1 MFIGR
6 LQLYTTASGVLT
18 CVRSRLTASLMMESI
33 YGHTVTS
40 SDDEYLHYAEA
51 ALKGTTEVAS
61 PGAAIVD
68 ILPFCEC
75 YLAFTP

>member
-1 MFIGR
+1 
-6 LQLYTTASGVLT
+6 
-18 CVRSRLTASLMMESI
+18 MMESI

-40 SDDEYLHYAEA
+40 DDDEYLHYAEA

-68 ILPFCEC
+68 ILPFCEDC
-75 YLAFTP
+75 VLLALTLV